1 MGEPVD
7 HSDGAEGDND
17 SDDAEEEIGKEP
29 HYLNFLAK
37 KILRIKLNRIL
48 TKLQYSVPAHPSLK
62 SHGRKSDIHTYL
74 PIPAHQAQF

>member
-29 HYLNFLAK
+29 HYLDFLDK
-37 KILRIKLNRIL
+37 K
-48 TKLQYSVPAHPSLK
+48 
-62 SHGRKSDIHTYL
+62 
-74 PIPAHQAQF
+74 F

>member
-29 HYLNFLAK
+29 HYLDFLDKKFCGLNSIGISSNFS
-37 KILRIKLNRIL
+37 I
-48 TKLQYSVPAHPSLK
+48 QYLL
-62 SHGRKSDIHTYL
+62 IHL
-74 PIPAHQAQF
+74 

>member
-17 SDDAEEEIGKEP
+17 SDDAEEEIG
-29 HYLNFLAK
+29 YLDFK
-37 KILRIKLNRIL
+37 DKIILRIKLNWNL
-48 TKLQYSVPAHPSLK
+48 TKPAHPSLK

>member
-37 KILRIKLNRIL
+37 KIGAFGAFVWSGVKR
-48 TKLQYSVPAHPSLK
+48 
-62 SHGRKSDIHTYL
+62 
-74 PIPAHQAQF
+74 